1 MEIESVST
9 LSLWRDNSNSFAF
22 NASKLCIYNQ
32 YNKIQTPLVF
42 ERNSFRHFEVM
53 GLCLI
58 FPYESITPNV
68 MEIES
73 VSNLL
78 LWCDNSN
85 CFAFNAS
92 KLCIYNQYDEIQTP
106 IVFEQNSIRQFEVM
120 GLCLI
125 FPYESITPNVMEI
138 ESVSNLLLWC
148 DNSNCFA
155 LNASKFCFYN
165 QYDDIQTPIVFK
177 KIS

>member
-1 MEIESVST
+1 MLSIKTAPMRTSEVFTSTQCKQIIFTHESITPNAMEIESVST

-85 CFAFNAS
+85 CFA
-92 KLCIYNQYDEIQTP
+92 
-106 IVFEQNSIRQFEVM
+106 
-120 GLCLI
+120 
-125 FPYESITPNVMEI
+125 
-138 ESVSNLLLWC
+138 
-148 DNSNCFA
+148 

-177 KIS
+177 KNS